1 MQVTDIRA
9 SAVVPYVERRAVH
22 ENKSIDRSQL
32 MYSEQRATVDERTG
46 AIVREDDL
54 HQGREAPG

>member
-1 MQVTDIRA
+1 
-9 SAVVPYVERRAVH
+9 
-22 ENKSIDRSQL
+22 

>member
-1 MQVTDIRA
+1 
-9 SAVVPYVERRAVH
+9 
-22 ENKSIDRSQL
+22 

-46 AIVREDDL
+46 SIVREDDL